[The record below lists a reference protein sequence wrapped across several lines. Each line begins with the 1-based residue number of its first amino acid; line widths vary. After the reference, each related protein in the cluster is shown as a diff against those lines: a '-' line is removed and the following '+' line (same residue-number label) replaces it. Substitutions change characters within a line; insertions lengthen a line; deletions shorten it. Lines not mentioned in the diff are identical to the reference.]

1 MHIRNK
7 SNLVLWVIII
17 RILKREKKILFSESM
32 LATLIKVTFLVGINL
47 CPNNFNIYFTDG
59 IIIPFENIM
68 FFHIH
73 NSGG

>member
-1 MHIRNK
+1 M
-7 SNLVLWVIII
+7 

-32 LATLIKVTFLVGINL
+32 FATLIKVTFLVGINL
-47 CPNNFNIYFTDG
+47 CPNNSDIDITDG

-73 NSGG
+73 DSGG